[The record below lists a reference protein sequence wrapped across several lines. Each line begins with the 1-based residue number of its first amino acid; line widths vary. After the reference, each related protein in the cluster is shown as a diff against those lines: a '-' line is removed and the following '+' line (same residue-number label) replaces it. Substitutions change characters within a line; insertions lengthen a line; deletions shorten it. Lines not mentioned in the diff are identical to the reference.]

1 MEPLDESQVQ
11 ARAVKVRLVVF
22 DVDGVLTDGRLY
34 LGDSGEEYKV
44 FHVRDGQGLV
54 MLRDSG
60 VRIAVISGCSSRAV
74 AERMVELGI
83 DYVFQGQADKLEV
96 FEALLN
102 DVGLE
107 PTEVA
112 YVGDDLP
119 DLPVM
124 RQVGLAIAVADAH
137 PWVKQHAHWQTRLPG
152 GQGAVREVCELLME
166 AQGMLASLLM
176 RSS

>member
-11 ARAVKVRLVVF
+11 ARAVKIRLVVF

-60 VRIAVISGCSSRAV
+60 VRIAVISGRSSRAV

-83 DYVFQGQADKLEV
+83 GYVFQGQADKLEV

-102 DVGLE
+102 EVGLE

-166 AQGMLASLLM
+166 AQGMLASY
-176 RSS
+176 

>member
-1 MEPLDESQVQ
+1 MGRLDESQVQ
-11 ARAVKVRLVVF
+11 ARAVKIRLVVF

-34 LGDSGEEYKV
+34 LGESGEEYRA

-60 VRIAVISGCSSRAV
+60 VRIAVISGRSSRAV

-83 DYVFQGQADKLEV
+83 GYVFQGQADKLGV

-102 DVGLE
+102 DVGLG

-124 RQVGLAIAVADAH
+124 RQVGLAITVADAH
-137 PWVKQHAHWQTRLPG
+137 PRVKQCAHWQTRLPG

-166 AQGMLASLLM
+166 AQGMLA
-176 RSS
+176 RHDAR